1 MSVTAKTKVP
11 WPTYNKDPG
20 TKKGWDKDLCQ
31 KVLDRKDIIKKR
43 FNDAKNEARSW
54 LNTALL
60 HEDSDVEVS
69 DIEAYN
75 ELESDDEEKEERS
88 ARADE
93 ETRKKM
99 KHIDESKEAQQN
111 LVDEELRPGD
121 KIRYHDPRAVK
132 GGKSKREAIMLR
144 IREGGLTEEQQ
155 TPLEL
160 DNRQGSLFKGGD
172 FPKMRLETWD
182 KKKRKLVPTPEAVNR
197 PLKTL
202 TLVERE
208 APQKVEMPGGL
219 SKEQLKELEK
229 QKEKALEVFNQP
241 VDDDDESSESSTD
254 SWFEN
259 RKDESTPASKKA
271 KKFSS
276 AIKKPKCSCR

>member
-1 MSVTAKTKVP
+1 
-11 WPTYNKDPG
+11 
-20 TKKGWDKDLCQ
+20 
-31 KVLDRKDIIKKR
+31 
-43 FNDAKNEARSW
+43 
-54 LNTALL
+54 
-60 HEDSDVEVS
+60 
-69 DIEAYN
+69 
-75 ELESDDEEKEERS
+75 
-88 ARADE
+88 
-93 ETRKKM
+93 
-99 KHIDESKEAQQN
+99 
-111 LVDEELRPGD
+111 
-121 KIRYHDPRAVK
+121 
-132 GGKSKREAIMLR
+132 MLR
-144 IREGGLTEEQQ
+144 IREDGLTEEQQ

-160 DNRQGSLFKGGD
+160 DNWQGSLFKGGD

-241 VDDDDESSESSTD
+241 VDDDDESSVSSTD

-259 RKDESTPASKKA
+259 RKDESTPANRKA

-276 AIKKPKCSCR
+276 AIKKPKCSSSSSFVSMTTTTKITSRRTTTTTKATSKKSRAHGAGDGIDDDPDKRQRREWH